1 MSVGPMSVGP
11 MSNATASEDDE
22 STTRGPGEVR
32 ELHPDPPLRWWKE
45 VVAATVFYVV
55 YSFIR
60 NTQGSAAVSDAEAL
74 HNARRLIDL
83 ERIMGLYHERT
94 IQEAFLDAEELMSI
108 WNLFYG
114 TFHFVVTIGVL
125 VFLFRRFPTR
135 YRRWRTC
142 LAGTTA
148 LALIGFALYPL
159 MPPRLMPTS
168 YGFVDSL
175 KTYGSL
181 WSFDSGA
188 MNKISNQYAAM
199 PSLHFAWALWCTLV
213 LVPAL
218 RRRWTKA
225 LAIAYPVLTLFAI
238 VVTANHFV
246 LDAVGGALVLGVGT
260 AGGFALARRTERVR
274 SRRREAEVD
283 RADGGPEDAT
293 EATDGTVPAT
303 PAPTAP
309 AVAEAG

>member
-45 VVAATVFYVV
+45 VVAATAFYVV

-135 YRRWRTC
+135 YRRWRNC

-159 MPPRLMPTS
+159 MPPRLMPAS

-175 KTYGSL
+175 KAYGSL

-188 MNKISNQYAAM
+188 MNKISNQFAAM
-199 PSLHFAWALWCTLV
+199 PSLHFAWSLWCTCA
-213 LVPAL
+213 LVPVL
-218 RRRWTKA
+218 KRSWSKA
-225 LAIAYPVLTLFAI
+225 LAILYPVLTLLAI
-238 VVTANHFV
+238 VITGNHFV
-246 LDAVGGALVLGVGT
+246 LDAAGGAIALG
-260 AGGFALARRTERVR
+260 GGVAFASVAPDAWGRVR
-274 SRRREAEVD
+274 RRHASPVG
-283 RADGGPEDAT
+283 AA
-293 EATDGTVPAT
+293 
-303 PAPTAP
+303 
-309 AVAEAG
+309 